1 MTALATAQGVLRRL
15 ADAVPIAWQ
24 DDRVFRYAA
33 IGAGITLAVLVTR
46 PGASRQD
53 TQLPPLG
60 SPTAGMSALMPPGG
74 LGMGAATPMPPVTV
88 QKIAP
93 GRPLGDVTGA
103 PAPDSDR
110 FGTFNPGKHP

>member
-15 ADAVPIAWQ
+15 ADAVPVTWHE
-24 DDRVFRYAA
+24 DRVFRYAA

-53 TQLPPLG
+53 IRLPPLG
-60 SPTAGMSALMPPGG
+60 SPSTGMPALVSPTV
-74 LGMGAATPMPPVTV
+74 LGAAPVAPIPPVTV

-93 GRPLGDVTGA
+93 GRPLGDVTGI
-103 PAPDSDR
+103 PAPDNDR